1 LIIRNL
7 EDAQSFADSLE
18 LVSRFERATET
29 GNGREMVAAA
39 AGLQTALEDPARRDS
54 LVKTMAACR
63 VPLSALDIVGGWK

>member
-7 EDAQSFADSLE
+7 EDAQGFAASLE

-29 GNGREMVAAA
+29 GNGRELVAAA
-39 AGLQTALEDPARRDS
+39 ASLQSALEDPDKRDS

-63 VPLSALDIVGGWK
+63 LPLSALDIVGGWK